1 VTDQGIQPAPGKRL
15 VARMNTEKGLMS
27 FELYPDRAPKTVANF
42 VQLSRTG
49 FYDGLTFHRVIRG
62 FMIQGGC
69 PKGDGTGNPGYTIP
83 AEFNDLP
90 HEKGVISMARGA
102 DPDSAGCQFFVV
114 HSPHAAHLDGAYT
127 AFGKLVEGFDVLDAI
142 ASAPVTRNGS
152 ERSRPVEPVKILGI
166 EVEEVEIEAEA
177 PPEEDAPGEGG
188 EEPPAGPDES
198 GDSGESGEGEGE
210 EADPPHSPEG

>member
-1 VTDQGIQPAPGKRL
+1 MTDQGIEPGPGKRL

-27 FELYPDRAPKTVANF
+27 FVLYPDRAPKTVANF

-83 AEFNDLP
+83 AEFNDIP
-90 HEKGVISMARGA
+90 HEKGVISMARGPH
-102 DPDSAGCQFFVV
+102 PDSAGSQFFVV
-114 HSPHAAHLDGAYT
+114 HAPHAAHLDGSYT
-127 AFGKLVEGFDVLDAI
+127 AFGKLTEGFDVLDAI
-142 ASAPVTRNGS
+142 AQAPVTRNGS

-166 EVEEVEIEAEA
+166 EIVEEDVPAPETEEGAEGAEA
-177 PPEEDAPGEGG
+177 GGTSGEEAAAPEEAGEESEREGG
-188 EEPPAGPDES
+188 EE
-198 GDSGESGEGEGE
+198 
-210 EADPPHSPEG
+210 